1 MLPGENFQ
9 YLFLGFIATVLFFLL
24 DQKETKNQGCI
35 FFAKIVR
42 LVSEGA
48 ETRFAQT
55 AAPSFRYKPPNFFTQ
70 KKRGRSFWSLGF
82 AIAGGVWIV

>member
-1 MLPGENFQ
+1 L
-9 YLFLGFIATVLFFLL
+9 IATAFFFLL

-55 AAPSFRYKPPNFFTQ
+55 TAPS
-70 KKRGRSFWSLGF
+70 
-82 AIAGGVWIV
+82 